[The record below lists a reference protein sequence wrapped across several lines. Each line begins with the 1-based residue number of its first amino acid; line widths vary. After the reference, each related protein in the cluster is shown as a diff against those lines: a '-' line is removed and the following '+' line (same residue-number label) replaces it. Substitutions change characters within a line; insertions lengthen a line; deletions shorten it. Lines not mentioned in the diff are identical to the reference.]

1 MHVPFLK
8 AYADKAI
15 SFSRDAL
22 ENNSH
27 DQAKWSTATH
37 DFAIQDWKVRIYVSG
52 EKVLQK

>member
-1 MHVPFLK
+1 LK